1 MFGPES
7 QEGLGWGVRC
17 LWMDVCARACVRARM
32 PQGSWLRW
40 CRRWVGCDSPSL
52 PVLLLLSDRL
62 WCEIWLVID
71 SGSCAVVCQQGPMCF
86 VFFCFAFFFYPP
98 PCCQLYLEVK
108 KKFHDLYNHFLC
120 VKEYLSDYYW
130 QVIHIYSQ
138 LPMICSHTLQPR
150 EKWRRKKK
158 KNRSGEKPLKRRD
171 NELKSLCALVS
182 CSKPSRGEAIANE
195 GKDSS
200 QSQRDVSCPASV
212 EWQRAKWA
220 WPLRRG
226 NSITVCQSWGA
237 ARDRLLLHYKKKKE
251 KS

>member
-1 MFGPES
+1 MWDLTGDWQRIMRS
-7 QEGLGWGVRC
+7 SVSAG
-17 LWMDVCARACVRARM
+17 AH
-32 PQGSWLRW
+32 
-40 CRRWVGCDSPSL
+40 
-52 PVLLLLSDRL
+52 VL
-62 WCEIWLVID
+62 
-71 SGSCAVVCQQGPMCF
+71 
-86 VFFCFAFFFYPP
+86 FFFFTPLHR
-98 PCCQLYLEVK
+98 CQLYLEVKK

-138 LPMICSHTLQPR
+138 LPVICSHTLQPR
-150 EKWRRKKK
+150 EKGKKK
-158 KNRSGEKPLKRRD
+158 ENRSGEKPLKRRD
-171 NELKSLCALVS
+171 NELKSLCASVS

-200 QSQRDVSCPASV
+200 QSQRDASCPASV

-237 ARDRLLLHYKKKKE
+237 ARDRLLLHYKKKKKKRRAKWVAGRDRKLWHEGTRNLTPPE
-251 KS
+251 KNGSIMYFSWFLVMVLIVFRYEVVWCCAVSVTEMGVSYLNCD